1 MSLFLRQS
9 KILRRQCSGMT
20 ALETLLAIGMLSVF
34 TGVVVMVMQ
43 FTFSFFKDAESGDRN
58 EFEVFNGVLI
68 DHQELHIAM
77 DSLVELLSQ
86 PGISRDRLLGLIAYE
101 RCPSDNSSC
110 VPCTDDENKICYPG
124 IQIAFDPDEVQ
135 PNEACVS
142 SPVANWGLND
152 LMPEV
157 SLPPGYRLCLW
168 ITLDTEEE
176 TNPDQN
182 GKSGPGIYLLQA
194 LPEQITASS
203 LPTRR
208 LFCRPRPFC

>member
-1 MSLFLRQS
+1 MNFSFRQS
-9 KILRRQCSGMT
+9 KTPRYECSGMT
-20 ALETLLAIGMLSVF
+20 ALETFFAIGMLVVF

-43 FTFSFFKDAESGDRN
+43 FTFSFFKESESGDKN

-86 PGISRDRLLGLIAYE
+86 PGISRDRLFAQE
-101 RCPSDNSSC
+101 RCPTDNPPANC
-110 VPCTDDENKICYPG
+110 LPCPDNGNKKCYRG
-124 IQIAFDPDEVQ
+124 KQIAFDPDLAQ

-142 SPVANWGLND
+142 SPVANWGLNK

-168 ITLDTEEE
+168 MTTEKE
-176 TNPDQN
+176 TNPDQK
-182 GKSGPGIYLLQA
+182 GKSEPGIYLLQA
-194 LPEQITASS
+194 LPQQITPSS

>member
-1 MSLFLRQS
+1 MNSLFRQS
-9 KILRRQCSGMT
+9 KSLKCKCSGMT

-43 FTFSFFKDAESGDRN
+43 FTFSFFNEAESGDKN

-68 DHQELHIAM
+68 DHQEIHSAM
-77 DSLVELLSQ
+77 DSLIELLSQ
-86 PGISRDRLLGLIAYE
+86 PGITRDRLLGLIANE
-101 RCPSDNSSC
+101 RCSSDNSPSNC
-110 VPCTDDENKICYPG
+110 VPCTDDENQNCYPG
-124 IQIAFDPDEVQ
+124 IQIAFDPDFDQ
-135 PNEACVS
+135 PNKACVS
-142 SPVANWGLND
+142 SPVANWGLRK

-168 ITLDTEEE
+168 TTTEKE
-176 TNPDQN
+176 TIPDQN

-194 LPEQITASS
+194 LPEQIRPSS

>member
-1 MSLFLRQS
+1 
-9 KILRRQCSGMT
+9 
-20 ALETLLAIGMLSVF
+20 
-34 TGVVVMVMQ
+34 
-43 FTFSFFKDAESGDRN
+43 
-58 EFEVFNGVLI
+58 VLI

-86 PGISRDRLLGLIAYE
+86 PGISRNRLFAQE
-101 RCPSDNSSC
+101 RCPTANPPSNCLPCSDNPS
-110 VPCTDDENKICYPG
+110 KKCYPG
-124 IQIAFDPDEVQ
+124 TQIAFDPDLALPSQ
-135 PNEACVS
+135 ACVS
-142 SPVANWGLND
+142 SPVANWGLSR

-168 ITLDTEEE
+168 MTTEQE

-182 GKSGPGIYLLQA
+182 GKSRPGIYLLQA
-194 LPEQITASS
+194 LPEQLTASS

>member
-1 MSLFLRQS
+1 MNFYSRQS
-9 KILRRQCSGMT
+9 TIFKQQCSGMT

-43 FTFSFFKDAESGDRN
+43 FTLSFFKESESGAKN
-58 EFEVFNGVLI
+58 EYEVFNGVLI
-68 DHQELHIAM
+68 DHQELYIAM

-86 PGISRDRLLGLIAYE
+86 PGISRDRLFAQE
-101 RCPSDNSSC
+101 RCPTGNPPPNCLPCSDNKK
-110 VPCTDDENKICYPG
+110 EECYP
-124 IQIAFDPDEVQ
+124 QIAFDLDDAQ

-142 SPVANWGLND
+142 SPVANWGLSK

-168 ITLDTEEE
+168 MTTEKE

-182 GKSGPGIYLLQA
+182 GKSEPGIYLLQA
-194 LPEQITASS
+194 LPEQISASG

-208 LFCRPRPFC
+208 LFCRPRSSC